1 MQWWCSAQGTQW
13 SWRWVAYPGVWL
25 FVAAAIAIAVSL
37 VQGEPWRRM
46 SFGHRAALIGGL
58 ASLWVALDWPL
69 GPLAAGYLSFAHA
82 IQFLMTALLAAP
94 LLLYGLRIAIIEK
107 AARAPW
113 SGLPARLGRLLTT
126 PLVAAI
132 LFNVI
137 VAVTH
142 TPKVVDGYMKY
153 PFGAFVIDSAWLV
166 GGLLFWWSIIVP
178 VPNHGKFPLPL
189 KLLYLL
195 LGTLFHTLVAMILVS
210 AEFPLYGIYEMAPPF
225 PLIDALSD
233 QKLAGS
239 VMELGGLGLIFFAAT
254 IIFFK
259 WANEDRKQVPQ

>member
-13 SWRWVAYPGVWL
+13 SWGWVAYPGVWL
-25 FVAAAIAIAVSL
+25 FVLTAIAISYSL
-37 VQGEPWRRM
+37 VNGDPWRRM
-46 SFGHRAALIGGL
+46 GFGNRAALVGGL
-58 ASLWVALDWPL
+58 LALWLALDWPL

-82 IQFLMTALLAAP
+82 IQFLMTAFVAAP
-94 LLLYGLRIAIIEK
+94 LLLYGLRVAIIER

-113 SGLPARLGRLLTT
+113 TGVPAVIGKVLTN
-126 PLVAAI
+126 PLVAAV

-142 TPKVVDGYMKY
+142 APKIVDSYMKY
-153 PFGAFVIDSAWLV
+153 PLGAFVIDSAWLV
-166 GGLLFWWSIIVP
+166 GGLLFWSSIIVP
-178 VPNHGKFPLPL
+178 VPNHGQFKLPL

-195 LGTLFHTLVAMILVS
+195 LGTLFHTIVAMILVS
-210 AEFPLYGIYEMAPPF
+210 AEFPLYSTYELAPPF
-225 PLIDALSD
+225 PAIDALTD
-233 QKLAGS
+233 QKLAGG

-259 WANEDRKQVPQ
+259 WANEDRKKVPL